1 MAAGP
6 IIAGPIIAGRAGRL
20 KIAVLISGG
29 GSNLQSLIDH
39 FGPGVA
45 ASPIEIVLVLS
56 NRADAYGLQRATAAG
71 LPVKV
76 IEHRGFPDRA
86 AFDAALDGALRAAGA
101 ELVVLAG
108 FMRLLTPGFIE
119 AWRDRLVNIHPAL
132 LPSFRGLDTH
142 RRALKRGVKVHG
154 CTVHFVR
161 AEMDTGPIIAQAVVP
176 VEAEDTPESLGLRV
190 LAAEHKLYPAAL
202 RLIADGCV
210 TVEQDRAVVR
220 SAPANA
226 VPLFSPPLKAD

>member
-6 IIAGPIIAGRAGRL
+6 NTGRSGLL
-20 KIAVLISGG
+20 KVAVLISGS
-29 GSNLQSLIDH
+29 GSNLQALIDH
-39 FGPGVA
+39 FGPSVK
-45 ASPIEIVLVLS
+45 ASPIDIVLVLS
-56 NRADAYGLQRATAAG
+56 NRADAYGLQRATTAG
-71 LPVKV
+71 LSTKV
-76 IEHRGFPDRA
+76 VEHRNFKDRVD
-86 AFDAALDGALRAAGA
+86 FDAAIDRDIRASGA

-119 AWRDRLVNIHPAL
+119 AWHDRLVNIHPAL

-154 CTVHFVR
+154 CTVHYVR
-161 AEMDTGPIIAQAVVP
+161 VEMDTGPIIAQAVVP
-176 VEAEDTPESLGLRV
+176 VAADDTPETLGARV

-202 RLIADGCV
+202 RLIAEGRV

-220 SAPANA
+220 SSQPEAG
-226 VPLFSPPLKAD
+226 PLFSPPLGMD

>member
-1 MAAGP
+1 MEALIRAA
-6 IIAGPIIAGRAGRL
+6 
-20 KIAVLISGG
+20 
-29 GSNLQSLIDH
+29 
-39 FGPGVA
+39 A
-45 ASPIEIVLVLS
+45 APDYPATIVGVLS
-56 NRADAYGLQRATAAG
+56 NRADAGGLAVAAEAGIATA
-71 LPVKV
+71 VRSHKD
-76 IEHRGFPDRA
+76 FPTRE
-86 AFDAALDGALRAAGA
+86 AFDAALDELLRSWGA
-101 ELVVLAG
+101 EIVCLAG

>member
-1 MAAGP
+1 MAAAPDPRASGP
-6 IIAGPIIAGRAGRL
+6 L

-56 NRADAYGLQRATAAG
+56 NRADAYGLQRARKAG
-71 LPVKV
+71 LRAAVV
-76 IEHRGFPDRA
+76 AHRGFSERA
-86 AFDAALDGALRAAGA
+86 DFDAAIDREIRASGA

-119 AWRDRLVNIHPAL
+119 AWHDRLVNIHPAL

-142 RRALKRGVKVHG
+142 RRALKRGVKIHG

-161 AEMDTGPIIAQAVVP
+161 MEMDTGPIIAQAALP
-176 VEAEDTPESLGLRV
+176 VQADDTPESLGARV
-190 LAAEHKLYPAAL
+190 LAAEHRLYPLAL
-202 RLIADGCV
+202 RLIAEGRV
-210 TVEQDRAVVR
+210 TVAGDRAVVH
-220 SAPANA
+220 APWQETR
-226 VPLFSPPLKAD
+226 PMFSPSAGD